1 MVSIFGTMTADF
13 LHVVVGIPYPV
24 SAVFFVCALGGVF
37 RVWHARERTLSIHS
51 VLTPRREL
59 FYWTAVVTT
68 FALGT
73 ATGDLTARTMHL
85 GYLTSGILF
94 AALIAIPAVAYRWFR
109 LNGILS
115 FWWAYVLT
123 RPLGASFA
131 DWVGVSHARGGLAVG
146 TGLVSLV
153 LAGAIVVVVSYLAVS
168 KCDVKDPSPRG
179 G

>member
-1 MVSIFGTMTADF
+1 
-13 LHVVVGIPYPV
+13 
-24 SAVFFVCALGGVF
+24 
-37 RVWHARERTLSIHS
+37 
-51 VLTPRREL
+51 
-59 FYWTAVVTT
+59 
-68 FALGT
+68 
-73 ATGDLTARTMHL
+73 
-85 GYLTSGILF
+85 
-94 AALIAIPAVAYRWFR
+94 LIAIPAVAYRWFR

-168 KCDVKDPSPRG
+168 KRDLKDPSRRVG
-179 G
+179 